1 MNHLIGNAL
10 ICLARSQFRLVRVAL
25 AFLACVA
32 MAFNAAAQG
41 PDPRDIF
48 APLTFPDPAGPTRSV
63 SGIPGPAYWQNRADY
78 TIVARIDPATHILT
92 GHETITYVNNSPDPL
107 DILWLQLDQNIYR
120 ADARAAVSRRCCH
133 YTDGDRL
140 DKIEVET
147 DGQSVVPAFIV
158 SDTRLRI
165 SLREAL
171 APHGGTVRVQDRLS
185 LHHPRFMGRPYS
197 SNTKQQGRHFR
208 NCPVVP
214 AHGGL
219 RRPARLGHAAI
230 SWI

>member
-1 MNHLIGNAL
+1 MNHPIRNAL
-10 ICLARSQFRLVRVAL
+10 ACLARSQFGLGRVAL

-32 MAFNAAAQG
+32 MAFNATAQA

-78 TIVARIDPATHILT
+78 TIAARIDPAMHVLT

-140 DKIEVET
+140 DKYRGR
-147 DGQSVVPAFIV
+147 DGWAKCCPGV
-158 SDTRLRI
+158 RHLRH
-165 SLREAL
+165 EA
-171 APHGGTVRVQDRLS
+171 AD
-185 LHHPRFMGRPYS
+185 
-197 SNTKQQGRHFR
+197 
-208 NCPVVP
+208 
-214 AHGGL
+214 
-219 RRPARLGHAAI
+219 
-230 SWI
+230 